1 MLAKRSI
8 LRAAS
13 AAAAA
18 GTLSLS
24 ISPATAQEGGLQL
37 DFGIEHRL
45 ESTDNLALDFPAEG
59 RTSRASTA
67 LSFALESA
75 TRTQQFSL
83 SGSAALWLSEE
94 PGSGSDA
101 RIARPALRFT
111 YGRQSANAALNFEAR
126 YRQEQIEFL
135 TPFDADDDGE
145 DGEDGEDG
153 GGNGDTDP
161 GDTTDFTGTGQRIN
175 FGAKA
180 SLELGTAAPL
190 GLILDAGLREVDY
203 SGTTDPDLVD
213 SSRRNLAATTR
224 LRISPVT
231 EGTVA
236 LSYATYE
243 DSDDTERETSAV
255 NFGVKHALSPATRFE
270 AQLGYA
276 VVDTDESGLSSRE
289 EGSTAR
295 FGIEYDMPDGSIEA
309 NFASTIDQNGAQR
322 TLSFGRILERR
333 SSKIS
338 ARLGVSDT
346 EERGTDLIGALR
358 WQQALPTGGIEASLA
373 RRVQSIS
380 DDGYQLRTLVSLG
393 YSRDINPV
401 AAISFD
407 LNYAWLEE
415 IGANSV
421 TQGTAIA
428 TYSRAVN
435 ADWNMNLGAKYRLRD
450 EKTVGKATSTGVFIS
465 LSRDFSYRR

>member
-8 LRAAS
+8 LRAA
-13 AAAAA
+13 AAAATTAA
-18 GTLSLS
+18 GSLS
-24 ISPATAQEGGLQL
+24 ISPGVAQEGGLQL

-94 PGSGSDA
+94 PGTGSDT
-101 RIARPALRFT
+101 RIARPALRLT
-111 YGRQSANAALNFEAR
+111 YGRQSANAALSFDAR
-126 YRQEQIEFL
+126 YREEQVEFL
-135 TPFDADDDGE
+135 TPFDDGDEGE
-145 DGEDGEDG
+145 DGDG
-153 GGNGDTDP
+153 GDTDP
-161 GDTTDFTGTGQRIN
+161 GETTDITGTGQRIN
-175 FGAKA
+175 YGAKA
-180 SLELGTAAPL
+180 RLELGTAAPL
-190 GLILDAGLREVDY
+190 GLIFDAGLSEVDY
-203 SGTTDPDLVD
+203 SSTTDPDLVD

-243 DSDDTERETSAV
+243 DSDDTERETSTV

-270 AQLGYA
+270 AALGYA
-276 VVDTDESGLSSRE
+276 VIDTEEPGLSSRE

-295 FGIEYDMPDGSIEA
+295 LSIEYDMPDGSIEA
-309 NFASTIDQNGAQR
+309 NFASTIDQNGTQR
-322 TLSFGRILERR
+322 TLSFGRVLERR

-346 EERGTDLIGALR
+346 DDRGTDLIGALS
-358 WQQALPTGGIEASLA
+358 WQQALPTGAIEARLA
-373 RRVQSIS
+373 RRVRSVG

-393 YSRDINPV
+393 YARDINQV
-401 AAISFD
+401 SAISFD
-407 LNYAWLEE
+407 LDYAWLDE

-421 TQGTAIA
+421 TQGTATA

-435 ADWNMNLGAKYRLRD
+435 ADWDMNFGAKYRLRD
-450 EKTVGKATSTGVFIS
+450 EDTVGKATSTGVFIS
-465 LSRDFSYRR
+465 LSRDFSYRP

>member
-45 ESTDNLALDFPAEG
+45 ESTDNLALDVPGEG
-59 RTSRASTA
+59 RTTRASTA

-101 RIARPALRFT
+101 RIARPALRLT
-111 YGRQSANAALNFEAR
+111 YGRQSANAALSFDAR
-126 YRQEQIEFL
+126 YREEQVEFL
-135 TPFDADDDGE
+135 TPFDADDEGADGE
-145 DGEDGEDG
+145 GDGS
-153 GGNGDTDP
+153 GDADP
-161 GDTTDFTGTGQRIN
+161 GASTDITGTGQRIN
-175 FGAKA
+175 YGAKA
-180 SLELGTAAPL
+180 RLKLGTAAPL
-190 GLILDAGLREVDY
+190 GLMLDAGLREVEY

-231 EGTVA
+231 EGSVA

-243 DSDDTERETSAV
+243 DSDDTERDTSAV
-255 NFGVKHALSPATRFE
+255 NFGVKHELSPATRFE
-270 AQLGYA
+270 AALGYA
-276 VVDTDESGLSSRE
+276 VVDTDEAGTASRE

-295 FGIEYDMPDGSIEA
+295 FGIEYDMPDGSIVA
-309 NFASTIDQNGAQR
+309 DFASTIDQNGAQR
-322 TLSFGRILERR
+322 TLSFGRDLERR

-338 ARLGVSDT
+338 ARLGLSDT
-346 EERGTDLIGALR
+346 SDRGTDLIGALS
-358 WQQALPTGGIEASLA
+358 WQQALPTGAIEARLA
-373 RRVQSIS
+373 RRVQSVG

-393 YSRDINPV
+393 YARDINPV
-401 AAISFD
+401 SVIGFD
-407 LNYAWLEE
+407 LDYAWFDE

-421 TQGTAIA
+421 TQGTVTA

-435 ADWNMNLGAKYRLRD
+435 ADWNMNFGAKYRLRD
-450 EKTVGKATSTGVFIS
+450 EDTVGEATSTGVFIS
-465 LSRDFSYRR
+465 LSRDFSYRP